1 MAINL
6 EMVGYEY
13 PKSQPLVVTV
23 SDIQNFCVA
32 IGDRKP
38 DYKSDL
44 VATPTFVI
52 SLIMQAMTFAMN
64 DPKLNMDY
72 ARVVHA
78 DQKFDYNRPI
88 FAGDVLTVRMRIADI
103 RQKMGSDF
111 VTFETQVL
119 DQSQQLLATT
129 TSLLIVRGT
138 DGAA

>member
-1 MAINL
+1 
-6 EMVGYEY
+6 
-13 PKSQPLVVTV
+13 
-23 SDIQNFCVA
+23 
-32 IGDRKP
+32 
-38 DYKSDL
+38 
-44 VATPTFVI
+44 
-52 SLIMQAMTFAMN
+52 
-64 DPKLNMDY
+64 MDY